1 MATRP
6 VYGGGKVASRFKAK
20 VSGVV
25 QGVGYRAFVCRQTR
39 ALGVK
44 GYVRNLYDGS
54 VEIVAEGPEEVLRL
68 FLKALRTGPL
78 RAHIEEVHVEWQGA
92 EGSFTGFEP
101 RW

>member
-1 MATRP
+1 MAARLST
-6 VYGGGKVASRFKAK
+6 GGGKVGSRLKAK
-20 VSGVV
+20 VYGIV
-25 QGVGYRAFVCRQTR
+25 QGVGYRAFVCRHAR

-54 VEIVAEGPEEVLRL
+54 VEVVAEGPEEILRF

-78 RAHIEEVHVEWQGA
+78 RARIEEVQVEWQNA